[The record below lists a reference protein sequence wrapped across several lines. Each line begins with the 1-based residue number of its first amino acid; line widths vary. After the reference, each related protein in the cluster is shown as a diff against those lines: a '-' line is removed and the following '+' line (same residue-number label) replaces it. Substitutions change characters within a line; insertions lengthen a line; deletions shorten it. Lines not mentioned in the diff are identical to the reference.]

1 MKGNGA
7 NLAAHKSPKLSD
19 DEVNLLMEIYSKLE
33 EPDGLDGIMKLR
45 QGTTKLE
52 DQRLAAERNGSW
64 TEACS
69 LYELDI
75 SRNDMNRVNS
85 NLILNQGASNR
96 REELT
101 DGYLNCLLQMGH
113 WEGLAYQVKGM
124 LSSSD
129 VEDLH
134 YYRMTSKGAGA
145 LWRLGKFDGEMAEYL
160 TIPDSMLKRVTLNEA
175 WELRLAR
182 VLSNLWKIGRIARGV
197 VPGGAY
203 CADAAQMPSISSIA
217 TSSVQ
222 DISVLRDAISKELST
237 MRHDIVPHFSAAAK
251 ESYGRAY
258 PFLVKLH
265 MIQEIADAVESVE
278 QGAGRSQGNIG
289 VKERQ
294 RLLRWQ
300 ERFSVTRPTLSTRGP
315 ILELRRQ
322 LAALMDDQGEVG
334 VSWLEHAKLCRE
346 TGNFDAAT
354 TSAAEART
362 FGVPG
367 SSLEHLEIMHVRGN
381 THRALQELQ
390 GMLPRIKSTDG
401 LSLEKYASDKERKH
415 HLSQILLKEA
425 QWTADM
431 GQGTREEVINL
442 FDQALSVRLWETGLF
457 HLALYL
463 DQYMQDAKARQESV
477 DKRNKLVVDRLG
489 GKSRIKLVQDR
500 PFFSHYPD
508 VIEIYGKCLQAGTDH
523 IYRTLPRLLTLWF
536 EIGSLTLDVDTDGVA
551 EHLDEALAKVM
562 ALMTNFSKRL
572 SPSCWMTAMPQL
584 ISRIC
589 HDNRDVAEL
598 IRLIITDAA
607 LVYPHQVMWALMGVS
622 KSTRPNRK
630 SAARS
635 IINGA
640 KRRSSAANKD
650 VFVDSEGFAEQI
662 NKVCFYVPQDN
673 AKTISAKRHAPH
685 LVKKMPFHNRVAVPT
700 LRILSNFQKDQ
711 PLVTV
716 AGVEDDIAVM
726 SSLQKPKRI
735 VLIGSDGK
743 SYPFLAKPKDDLR
756 KDSRMMEVA
765 GVLNALFAEEPDA
778 RERDLYLR
786 RFAVVPISEDSGL
799 VEWVADTKPV
809 RSLISEVIVD
819 DPRKLKQMNMQI
831 KKLYDQKIASQKNK
845 QAALNEWLSIVLE
858 SYPPVFNR
866 WWTKHYPEPA
876 TWLSARLNFTR
887 TYAVWCMVGH
897 AVGLGDRH
905 LENVLLDTSNGDAI
919 QIDFGCLFDKGLT
932 LPQPEVVP
940 FRLTQ
945 NIIDAFGFAGVDGVY
960 RNSFETTLAIL
971 RKHAGSVL
979 SVMEGFVHDPLVDWA
994 KNEPRRSSS
1003 GDKEASNAQA
1013 RDWLAT
1019 IEGRIKGTLLGVNCE
1034 PTMPLSVHGQ
1044 AQRLIQEA
1052 ANADRLAQMYI
1063 WWQSWY

>member
-1 MKGNGA
+1 MKGNGS
-7 NLAAHKSPKLSD
+7 NLAAHKSPKLTD
-19 DEVNLLMEIYSKLE
+19 EEVNLLMEIYSKLE

-75 SRNDMNRVNS
+75 SRND
-85 NLILNQGASNR
+85 QGRNVADTTAR
-96 REELT
+96 HDIAGRKDKLT

-113 WEGLAYQVKGM
+113 WEGLANQVKGI

-129 VEDLH
+129 VEDIQ
-134 YYRMTSKGAGA
+134 YYRMASKGAGA
-145 LWRLGKFDGEMAEYL
+145 LWRLGKFGDEMTEYL
-160 TIPDSMLKRVTLNEA
+160 TIPDSVLKQVSLNEA
-175 WELRLAR
+175 WELKIAR
-182 VLSNLWKIGRIARGV
+182 VLTSICRMGRIARGDDPAQP
-197 VPGGAY
+197 VPT
-203 CADAAQMPSISSIA
+203 MSSMA
-217 TSSVQ
+217 SLPVQ
-222 DISVLRDAISKELST
+222 DVSVLRDAISKELST

-251 ESYGRAY
+251 ESYSRAY
-258 PFLVKLH
+258 PYLVKLH
-265 MIQEIADAVESVE
+265 MIQEIADAVDAVE
-278 QGAGRSQGNIG
+278 QGADRSQGTIG
-289 VKERQ
+289 VKERH
-294 RLLRWQ
+294 RMLRWQ
-300 ERFSVTRPTLSTRGP
+300 ERLSVTRPTLITRGP

-322 LAALMDDQGEVG
+322 LAAVMNDQCEVG
-334 VSWLEHAKLCRE
+334 VSWLEHARLCRE
-346 TGNFDAAT
+346 TGNLDAAT

-381 THRALQELQ
+381 THSALQELK
-390 GMLPRIKSTDG
+390 GMLPLVCSGDG
-401 LSLEKYASDKERKH
+401 RSLEKYDSDKERKH

-425 QWTADM
+425 QWTAEM

-463 DQYMQDAKARQESV
+463 DQYMQDAKSRQESV
-477 DKRNKLVVDRLG
+477 DKRSKVMDRLG
-489 GKSRIKLVQDR
+489 GKSRIKLVQER
-500 PFFSHYPD
+500 PYFCHYPD
-508 VIEIYGKCLQAGTDH
+508 VIEIYGKCLEAGTHH
-523 IYRTLPRLLTLWF
+523 IFRTLPRLLTLWF
-536 EIGSLTLDVDTDGVA
+536 EIGSLALEDDTGSVIADQ
-551 EHLDEALAKVM
+551 LDEARAKVM
-562 ALMTNFSKRL
+562 TLMTNFSKRL

-607 LVYPHQVMWALMGVS
+607 LAYPHQVMWALMGVS

-640 KRRSSAANKD
+640 KRRSSAASKD

-662 NKVCFYVPQDN
+662 NKVCFYVPPDN

-700 LRILSNFQKDQ
+700 LRILSNFQKDH
-711 PLVTV
+711 PIVTV

-756 KDSRMMEVA
+756 KDNRMMDVA
-765 GVLNALFAEEPDA
+765 GVLNALFAEEPEA
-778 RERDLYLR
+778 RGRDLYLR

-799 VEWVADTKPV
+799 VEWVTDTKPV

-819 DPRKLKQMNMQI
+819 EPRKLKQMNLQI
-831 KKLYDQKIASQKNK
+831 KKLYEQKIAAQKNR

-876 TWLSARLNFTR
+876 AWLSARLNFSR

-945 NIIDAFGFAGVDGVY
+945 NIIDAFGFSGVDGVY
-960 RNSFETTLAIL
+960 RQSFETTLSIL
-971 RKHAGSVL
+971 RKHAGSML

-994 KNEPRRSSS
+994 KNESRRASS

-1019 IEGRIKGTLLGVNCE
+1019 IEGRLKGTLLGVNCE

-1052 ANADRLAQMYI
+1052 TNLDRLAQMYI